1 MAIYLHEK
9 NAKLIQQGFT
19 KESVIMGLL
28 SNQYSFSGV
37 KTVKISTLQ
46 TVPMGNYTRS
56 GTTRYGTPTEMQDTQ
71 QELTLSQDKAF
82 ALTIDKGNNL
92 DQQGIKAAGRAL
104 ALQIKEQA
112 VPTMDAY
119 VLNRLATLAGKIY
132 GVATNIS
139 VDNVCDRISTG
150 TVYLD
155 DAEVPDTNR
164 TLLVSA
170 TVYKYLRLSDEFL
183 NVDKLA
189 VKSLVKGQVGMY
201 DNMRVVKV
209 PSGRWPSG
217 VNFMIVYKNSGC
229 APVKLNDTKLH
240 KDPPGISGNL
250 LEGRQY
256 YDCFVFGAKADGI
269 YVDVDTDVKAI
280 AGAPVITAAGGAI
293 TEGDATTIYYTT
305 DGTDPRYSVSRAT
318 IASGSAPSNHAAG
331 LVVKAYCERTG
342 YYPSAVTTQTLTS

>member
-9 NAKLIQQGFT
+9 YAKQIQQGFS
-19 KESVIMGLL
+19 KESIIAGLL
-28 SNQYSFSGV
+28 SNEYDFSGV

-46 TVPMGNYTRS
+46 TVAMGNYTRS
-56 GTTRYGTPTEMQDTQ
+56 GTSRYGTPEEMQDTL
-71 QELTLSQDKAF
+71 QEMTLTQDKAF

-104 ALQIKEQA
+104 ALQIKERA

-119 VLNRLATLAGKIY
+119 VLDRLANMAGKIA
-132 GVATNIS
+132 GSGTAIS
-139 VDNVCDRISTG
+139 ASNVVDRISTG

-155 DAEVPDTNR
+155 DAEVPDSNR

-170 TVYKYLRLSDEFL
+170 TTYKNLRLSDEFL

-189 VKSLVKGQVGMY
+189 EKSLVKGQVGVY

-209 PSGRWPSG
+209 PAGRWPSG

-240 KDPPGISGNL
+240 KDPPGISG
-250 LEGRQY
+250 RM
-256 YDCFVFGAKADGI
+256 
-269 YVDVDTDVKAI
+269 I
-280 AGAPVITAAGGAI
+280 AA
-293 TEGDATTIYYTT
+293 
-305 DGTDPRYSVSRAT
+305 
-318 IASGSAPSNHAAG
+318 
-331 LVVKAYCERTG
+331 
-342 YYPSAVTTQTLTS
+342 